1 MIGYHLES
9 GAGGERGSFEI
20 GHPRSR
26 GLKNFG
32 RSWIRRVRGLENW
45 TIFMDVI
52 CVSSLMSHHQ
62 NPRPNMIAEP
72 FKFNSRESNANES
85 VSKFLAELRKL
96 TEYCEYGDSLNDMLR
111 DRLVC
116 SINHVRTQQRLLS
129 EGSIL
134 STISQKALDI
144 SLSLESAIGQKAA
157 IQRVLLK
164 PPTTDPP
171 TTDPPAH
178 RPLTTYPPTHGPFIH
193 QLTLKQKTRF

>member
-1 MIGYHLES
+1 
-9 GAGGERGSFEI
+9 
-20 GHPRSR
+20 
-26 GLKNFG
+26 
-32 RSWIRRVRGLENW
+32 
-45 TIFMDVI
+45 
-52 CVSSLMSHHQ
+52 MSHHQ
-62 NPRPNMIAEP
+62 NLRPNMIAEP